1 MDRLP
6 LGGLDG
12 SESDSESGR
21 TNSPRTSYFP
31 KLENRGFDLEE
42 ATGEFRFTMSEA
54 LRPSVCNAMDEP
66 APKQFFRLF
75 IADTGASFDV
85 VKEGR
90 LLVSERRHVR
100 VPPSPPPPQPDGGP
114 HGFGELRFNRVANAL
129 IPALREA
136 IEPFVT
142 PGSPILLSV
151 GFRCELLLLVAAFL
165 VQPGLH

>member
-1 MDRLP
+1 MP
-6 LGGLDG
+6 GNEGGDF
-12 SESDSESGR
+12 R
-21 TNSPRTSYFP
+21 RAQKAWFP
-31 KLENRGFDLEE
+31 APEVRNLLENRGFDLEG
-42 ATGEFRFTMSEA
+42 ATGEFRFTKSEA

-85 VKEGR
+85 VKEDR

-100 VPPSPPPPQPDGGP
+100 AAPNPMEAHTAS
-114 HGFGELRFNRVANAL
+114 GERRFIRVANAS

-142 PGSPILLSV
+142 PGSPNLLSV
-151 GFRCELLLLVAAFL
+151 GFRCEILLLVAAFL
-165 VQPGLH
+165 AQPGFH